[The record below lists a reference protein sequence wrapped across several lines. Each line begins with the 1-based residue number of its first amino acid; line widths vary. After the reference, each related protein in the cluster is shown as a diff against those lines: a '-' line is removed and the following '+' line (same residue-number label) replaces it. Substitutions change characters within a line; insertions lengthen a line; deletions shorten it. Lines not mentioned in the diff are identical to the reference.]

1 MQAVAT
7 VAQPQPQSIS
17 AWQPR
22 GSRLGARTSDTLAY
36 LRRNPEL
43 IVGLCLLLALLVFV
57 LIGHLIVD
65 LEKARPLST
74 RVLQPPSPGLP
85 FGSDKQGRNLLAVMV
100 VGTPQTLEIGIMAG
114 LIGVGIGTVLALVS
128 AFYGGRAD
136 TIIRGVVDI
145 GLTIPGLMVLI
156 TLAMIVK
163 GGLSIPQMIL
173 VVAALAWLFP
183 ARVIRAQVLSAR
195 ERAYL
200 DVARLSGMPR
210 RAIIVKELLPNL
222 LPYIVA
228 SLVGSVSAAVLAS
241 IGLEVLGLGSFDSLT
256 IGMTLYWVIYYAA
269 IINSW
274 WWWWVPPI
282 VIIIILFTG
291 LFLIAVGLDEFA
303 NPRVRRRA

>member
-1 MQAVAT
+1 MAAVA
-7 VAQPQPQSIS
+7 QG
-17 AWQPR
+17 QPR
-22 GSRLGARTSDTLAY
+22 AVVSDEPRLNGAADIATAVWRY
-36 LRRNPEL
+36 GRRNPEL
-43 IVGLCLLLALLVFV
+43 LIGIGLLASLLLFVF
-57 LIGHLIVD
+57 IGHLVVD

-100 VGTPQTLEIGIMAG
+100 VGTPQTIEIGVVAG
-114 LIGVGIGTVLALVS
+114 LLGVVIGTVLALVS

-136 TIIRGVVDI
+136 AIIRSVVDL

-156 TLAMIVK
+156 TLAMNVR

-173 VVAALAWLFP
+173 VVGLLAWLFP

-195 ERAYL
+195 ERAFL
-200 DVARLSGMPR
+200 QVARLSGMRTPQ
-210 RAIIVKELLPNL
+210 IIIRELLPNL

-241 IGLEVLGLGSFDSLT
+241 VGLEVLGLGSFDSLT

-274 WWWWVPPI
+274 WWWWLPPI
-282 VIIIILFTG
+282 VIIIVLFTG
-291 LFLIAVGLDEFA
+291 LFLLAVGLDEFA
-303 NPRVRRRA
+303 NPRVRRKA

>member
-1 MQAVAT
+1 MASVAEYPQASPRT
-7 VAQPQPQSIS
+7 
-17 AWQPR
+17 WQTR
-22 GSRLGARTSDTLAY
+22 GSRLGVMAGDTLAY
-36 LRRNPEL
+36 MRRNPEL
-43 IVGLCLLLALLVFV
+43 IVGLCLLLALLMFV
-57 LIGHLIVD
+57 LIGHLMVD

-74 RVLQPPSPGLP
+74 RVLQPPSPSLP

-100 VGTPQTLEIGIMAG
+100 VGTPQTLEIGVFAG
-114 LIGVGIGTVLALVS
+114 LIGVGIGTILALVS
-128 AFYGGRAD
+128 AFYGGKAD
-136 TIIRGVVDI
+136 SIIRGIVDV

-156 TLAMIVK
+156 TLAMNVK
-163 GGLSIPQMIL
+163 GGLSIPQMVL

-183 ARVIRAQVLSAR
+183 ARVIRAQVLTAR

-200 DVARLSGMPR
+200 DVARLSGMPK

-241 IGLEVLGLGSFDSLT
+241 VGLEVLGLGSFDSLT

>member
-1 MQAVAT
+1 MAT
-7 VAQPQPQSIS
+7 AFWRY
-17 AWQPR
+17 A
-22 GSRLGARTSDTLAY
+22 
-36 LRRNPEL
+36 RRNPEL
-43 IVGLCLLLALLVFV
+43 LIGIGLLAALLLFVF
-57 LIGHLIVD
+57 IGHLVVD

-100 VGTPQTLEIGIMAG
+100 VGTPQTIEIGLFAG
-114 LIGVGIGTVLALVS
+114 LLGVSIGTVLALVS

-136 TIIRGVVDI
+136 SVIRSIVDI

-156 TLAMIVK
+156 TLAMNVR

-173 VVAALAWLFP
+173 VVALLAWLFP

-195 ERAYL
+195 ERAFL
-200 DVARLSGMPR
+200 QVARLSGMRTPQ
-210 RAIIVKELLPNL
+210 IIIRELLPNL

-241 IGLEVLGLGSFDSLT
+241 VGLEVLGLGSFDSLT

-274 WWWWVPPI
+274 WWWWLPPI
-282 VIIIILFTG
+282 VIIIVLFTG
-291 LFLIAVGLDEFA
+291 LFLLAVGLDEFA
-303 NPRVRRRA
+303 NPRVRRKA